1 MTANRRI
8 VLNFIATYGRSLF
21 SLVCGLFSG
30 RWILASLGQVD
41 YGLWGVVGGL
51 TAFVVFLNE
60 LMAGAVSRF
69 YAVSVGRCNS
79 EYEAGLRDCRE
90 WFSIAVLIHAVL
102 PLVLISV
109 GYPIGAWAVERFLT
123 IPPERVAACVWVWRS
138 VCLSCFVAM
147 INVPFR
153 AMYVAKQEIAE
164 LTLYSV
170 AQTLVNICAAYY
182 MVTHPGDWL
191 ARYSWV
197 VCFAAVIPQLCICVR
212 ALWVFQECKFCLTGI
227 PFFSRF
233 KELGR
238 FVLYRF
244 WGAGASMLQN
254 QGVSILANK
263 YIGPIGNAAMTVG
276 NTVASQTVTLSNAMS
291 VAIGPA
297 IYNAYGEGTR
307 DRVTSL
313 ALQASKI
320 GTVLYLFVVLPAA
333 VEVDYLLRLWLVNP
347 PPYATAI
354 CLCVMCAYLTERM
367 TDGQIN
373 VIYATGEIKGFQK
386 ALCVSCVF
394 GFLLAWLFLWI
405 GWGIIGV
412 GMSIVCFKLI
422 IMAMRCIFARRIYAL
437 AVRPWFYRLF
447 LPTIVVSICCVVANL
462 GLRFILAEGLLRLL
476 VSCVV
481 VELIFLTCSYLFILD
496 SNDKKFIEDRIVK
509 RIRGVR

>member
-8 VLNFIATYGRSLF
+8 ALNFVATYGRSLF
-21 SLVCGLFSG
+21 SLACGLFSG
-30 RWILASLGQVD
+30 RWILAALGQVD

-51 TAFVVFLNE
+51 TAFVVFFNE

-69 YAVSVGRCNS
+69 YAVSVGKS
-79 EYEAGLRDCRE
+79 KAEYDIGIRECRA
-90 WFSIAVLIHAVL
+90 WFSIAIVIHAILPIVLIA
-102 PLVLISV
+102 I
-109 GYPIGAWAVERFLT
+109 GYPVGIWAVKSFLT
-123 IPPERVAACVWVWRS
+123 IPSDRVISCVWVWRS
-138 VCLSCFVAM
+138 VCVSCFVAM

-164 LTLYSV
+164 LTIYSV
-170 AQTLVNICAAYY
+170 FQTLVNISVAYY
-182 MVTHPGDWL
+182 MVTHQGDWL
-191 ARYSWV
+191 AKYAWI
-197 VCFAAVIPQLCICVR
+197 VCIGALIPQVCICLR
-212 ALWVFQECKFCLTGI
+212 AFFTFPECKFLPVENYRG
-227 PFFSRF
+227 RLR
-233 KELGR
+233 ELGD

-254 QGVSILANK
+254 QGVSVLANK

-297 IYNAYGEGTR
+297 IYNAYGEGAR
-307 DRVTSL
+307 ERVTSL

-347 PPYATAI
+347 PPFATVI

-373 VIYATGEIKGFQK
+373 VIYATGQIKGFQK
-386 ALCVSCVF
+386 SLCFSCLL

-405 GWGIIGV
+405 GWGIVGV
-412 GMSIVCFKLI
+412 GMSIVCFKMI
-422 IMAMRCIFARRIYAL
+422 IMAMRCIFAKRIYAL
-437 AVRPWFYRLF
+437 AVRPWFYHLF

-462 GLRFILAEGLLRLL
+462 GLRFFLAEGLLRLL

-496 SNDKKFIEDRIVK
+496 SNDKKFIEDRIIK
-509 RIRGVR
+509 RIRGVI